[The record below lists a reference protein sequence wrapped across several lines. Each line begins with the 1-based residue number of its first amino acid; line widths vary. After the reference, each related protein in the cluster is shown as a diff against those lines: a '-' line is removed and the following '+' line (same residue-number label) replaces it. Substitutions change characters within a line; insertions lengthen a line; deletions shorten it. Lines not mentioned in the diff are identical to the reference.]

1 MDQEFFEFI
10 YKFFEQK
17 VNNLLIQKCGVVL
30 QRNQDIQLD
39 SVLGYY
45 LFESDKRCRFEF
57 RLFGDSEQGIQDM
70 CSFGL
75 LIKTNFLKM
84 QMNPVKGENSLFAS
98 RAGKKEDKK
107 YFGKT
112 Q

>member
-1 MDQEFFEFI
+1 LDKTKKTILKCWINKFRITFSFFGSVVDQEFFEFI

-57 RLFGDSEQGIQDM
+57 RLFEEQDQGILDM
-70 CSFGL
+70 CSFSL
-75 LIKTNFLKM
+75 LIK
-84 QMNPVKGENSLFAS
+84 
-98 RAGKKEDKK
+98 
-107 YFGKT
+107 
-112 Q
+112 